1 MKRTSKQP
9 WNKWRD
15 KLLPIIQRAANRN
28 RHDFADNVD
37 KALLSGRAFL
47 FIAEDGFFVLEPM
60 GKGVVEVVF
69 AFSFGGHACRV
80 YQPVIDQLA
89 RDIGADHLY
98 FETTLRGFAVLAKE
112 LGYVKQ
118 SQRGRVTKWV
128 REVPYGEK

>member
-1 MKRTSKQP
+1 MNIAKADYVQHRK
-9 WNKWRD
+9 KI
-15 KLLPIIQRAANRN
+15 LPLIRQSARKN